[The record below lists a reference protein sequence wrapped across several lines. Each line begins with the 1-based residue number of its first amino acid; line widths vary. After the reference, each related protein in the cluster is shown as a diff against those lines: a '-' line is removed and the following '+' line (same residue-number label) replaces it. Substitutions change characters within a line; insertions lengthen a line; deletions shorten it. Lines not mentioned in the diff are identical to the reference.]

1 MTKDKII
8 LYYNDLVYKPSESF
22 LYKDFGQVPLVLA
35 ETHDLHLE
43 YWLNANKPNPGFTS
57 FHGHPVHQ
65 FKKSL
70 KLLSDRLDL
79 LKNFHLHRTINVRSD
94 ISYFILFPF
103 TPVSDYV
110 VARRI
115 KSKNPRAKIIVKLD
129 ANADFLRSIQDDWF
143 KSSDKWWRYLRQSR
157 FYRSLL
163 NIADL
168 IICETDQ
175 CREILERQFL
185 GLTLH
190 EKIVQVYSGVNGS
203 LLNSMGVYEQSVSN
217 HRQAIIVSGRISAH
231 QKYSELIFE
240 AGPPPE
246 GWTIEFVGAVDD
258 HFERK
263 ISEYRAKIKNFDQ
276 HYKFHGVVEDK
287 REYFKILMGAR
298 ALLMNSRGNE
308 GFPNVFAE
316 AHFCRLFILASD
328 VSGAAEATGNG
339 RYGIIY
345 ERESAA
351 SLRAA
356 LLELPSRIDNLG
368 NEPGLSEHRAKFLW
382 QNSLSQRS
390 INKIFQK

>member
-1 MTKDKII
+1 MAEGKLI

-22 LYKDFGQVPLVLA
+22 LYKDFGQVPLVFA
-35 ETHDLHLE
+35 EMHGLHLE
-43 YWLNANKPNPGFTS
+43 YWLGAKKPNPGFTS
-57 FHGHPVHQ
+57 FHGHPVFQ
-65 FKKSL
+65 FEKSL
-70 KLLSDRLDL
+70 KFLPDRFDF
-79 LKNFHLHRTINVRSD
+79 LKNFHLYRSINSGSD
-94 ISYFILFPF
+94 ISSFILFPF
-103 TPVSDYV
+103 TPISDYI
-110 VARRI
+110 VAKKV
-115 KSKNPRAKIIVKLD
+115 KSKNPGAKIIVKLD
-129 ANADFLRSIQDDWF
+129 ANADFLRSIQDDWL
-143 KSSDKWWRYLRQSR
+143 KSSNKWRRYLRQSS

-163 NIADL
+163 SIADL
-168 IICETDQ
+168 LICETDQ
-175 CREILERQFL
+175 CREILEGQFL
-185 GLTLH
+185 GLKLH
-190 EKIVQVYSGVNGS
+190 EKIVQVYSGVNRS
-203 LLNSMGVYEQSVSN
+203 LLHSIGVYEKSVSN
-217 HRQAIIVSGRISAH
+217 RRRAIIVSGRISAH

-258 HFERK
+258 HFERL
-263 ISEYRAKIKNFDQ
+263 ISKYRAKIKDFDQ
-276 HYKFHGVVEDK
+276 YYKFHGVVEDK

-356 LLELPSRIDNLG
+356 LLELPSRIENHE

-382 QNSLSQRS
+382 QNSLSQECM
-390 INKIFQK
+390 NAVFQG